1 MKAQNYRP
9 KVHTGTPAKR
19 RTVSTASNLTTR
31 SRNSRGRSARGR
43 SESRGQGARV
53 LWILMIIG
61 GVIGSG
67 FVMAQHSQINVH
79 QFKQAEE
86 KVKTQLDE
94 MTNQQRFLALE
105 KERAINTQES
115 ERIARQSGLMQ
126 PKLENASV
134 QPSGIEPPARPQLA
148 KMPATKLAAKATVS
162 SAIRQPGQQPG
173 RQTDKQIGRKTVKVA
188 SQAAAKP
195 MSKPGIKPVV
205 LPKQS
210 AKQTASKP
218 ISRVLPAGKATR
230 NGKNQPQLARKP
242 EGRKDKRR

>member
-1 MKAQNYRP
+1 MRAQNYRP

-19 RTVSTASNLTTR
+19 RTVSSASNITTR
-31 SRNSRGRSARGR
+31 SRSPRGR

-134 QPSGIEPPARPQLA
+134 QPSGAEPPAKPQLA
-148 KMPATKLAAKATVS
+148 KMPSTKLAAKATAS
-162 SAIRQPGQQPG
+162 SAIRQPGKPSG
-173 RQTDKQIGRKTVKVA
+173 RETDKQIVRQGVKVA
-188 SQAAAKP
+188 SQTVSKP
-195 MSKPGIKPVV
+195 MGKPGIKPAV

-210 AKQTASKP
+210 AKQTVLKP
-218 ISRVLPAGKATR
+218 TSRVVPSGKATR
-230 NGKNQPQLARKP
+230 SGKNQPQLAQRQ
-242 EGRKDKRR
+242 EGKKDRRR

>member
-19 RTVSTASNLTTR
+19 RTVSSASNITTR
-31 SRNSRGRSARGR
+31 SRNSRRR

-53 LWILMIIG
+53 LWILMSIG
-61 GVIGSG
+61 GLIGSG

-126 PKLENASV
+126 PELENATV
-134 QPSGIEPPARPQLA
+134 QPSRTEPPAKPQLA
-148 KMPATKLAAKATVS
+148 KTPSTKLAAKAIAS
-162 SAIRQPGQQPG
+162 SAIRQPGKQSG
-173 RQTDKQIGRKTVKVA
+173 KQTDKQVGRQAVKAANYVA
-188 SQAAAKP
+188 ARP
-195 MSKPGIKPVV
+195 MVKSGIKPVM
-205 LPKQS
+205 LPKQA
-210 AKQTASKP
+210 AKQTALKP
-218 ISRVLPAGKATR
+218 ISRVAPSGKATR
-230 NGKNQPQLARKP
+230 NGKNQPQHAQKHEAKKEKHR
-242 EGRKDKRR
+242 